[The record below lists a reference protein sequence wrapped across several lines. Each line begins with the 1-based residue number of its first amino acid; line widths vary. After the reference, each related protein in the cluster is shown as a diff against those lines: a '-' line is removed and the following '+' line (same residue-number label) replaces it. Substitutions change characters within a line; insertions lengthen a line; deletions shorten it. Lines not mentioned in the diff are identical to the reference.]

1 MKDKYIELLV
11 EALVLFYRN
20 DAESLFV
27 GRPAHEQAMSG
38 CIARYISDL
47 LKSSNYCKLLPNVDS
62 EYDKM
67 LAHNQKSLE
76 GFVCKNKNCY
86 DFCGCYIDEKIEGL
100 NKRKKNRRNESEKRE
115 LIFRPDL
122 IIHKRNESLN
132 GLVVECKKQ
141 GSAKKLNKNV
151 LFDMAKLRTCTCKQ
165 RSFGYKVGAFV
176 ILDKEC
182 SHVKIFID
190 SIKKESFWVDKN
202 GRHEYSEDN
211 KEPCYI
217 MK

>member
-1 MKDKYIELLV
+1 MKDKYIELLA
-11 EALVLFYRN
+11 EALVLFYQN

-27 GRPAHEQAMSG
+27 GRPAHEQVMSG
-38 CIARYISDL
+38 CIARYISNL
-47 LKSSNYCKLLPNVDS
+47 LKSPNYCELLPNVDS

-67 LAHNQKSLE
+67 LEHNQKSFE
-76 GFVCKNKNCY
+76 GFVCKDKNCY
-86 DFCGCYIDEKIEGL
+86 NFCGFVIDTKIREL
-100 NKRKKNRRNESEKRE
+100 NKRKIRRRNESARE

-122 IIHKRNESLN
+122 IIHKRNKSLN

-141 GSAKKLNKNV
+141 GFAKKLNKNV

-165 RSFGYKVGAFV
+165 RSLGYKVGAFV
-176 ILDKEC
+176 ILGKEC

-190 SIKKESFWVDKN
+190 SIKKESFWVDKD
-202 GRHEYSEDN
+202 GRHEYSKEN

-217 MK
+217 SK